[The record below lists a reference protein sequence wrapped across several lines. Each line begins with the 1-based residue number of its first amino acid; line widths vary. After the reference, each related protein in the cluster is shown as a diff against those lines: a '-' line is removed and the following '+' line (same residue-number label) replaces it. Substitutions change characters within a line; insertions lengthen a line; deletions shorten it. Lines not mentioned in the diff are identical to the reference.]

1 MKPDDGD
8 HTGRHLRTLA
18 LAPLRDTLAGMD
30 RAIARH
36 GLWALPVLMF
46 GVVVS
51 WWLYVP
57 LHELFHAWGC
67 LAAGG
72 SVSRLE
78 IDESYGAAWL
88 AGWFPY
94 ITPGSDYAG
103 RLSGFDTGGS
113 DVVYLCT
120 VFFPYL
126 LTILIGVPA
135 LNAAAKSA
143 HGTPLLVGAAVPW
156 ALSPFLSLT
165 GDYYEMGS
173 ILVSRWLAPWLPEA
187 SGRWRGDDVFLLFET
202 LFGPTGDGNWAD
214 VAGIGAAL
222 VLGAVLAL
230 LTYLL
235 GKWPQARR
243 LKPAD

>member
-1 MKPDDGD
+1 MTPDPGAPP
-8 HTGRHLRTLA
+8 GRPLRRLL
-18 LAPLRDTLAGMD
+18 LAPLRDTLEGMD
-30 RAIARH
+30 RAVARQ
-36 GLWALPVLMF
+36 GLWALPVLML
-46 GVVVS
+46 GLAMS

-78 IDESYGAAWL
+78 IDENYGAAWL

-94 ITPGSDYAG
+94 VTPGSDYAG

-113 DVVYLCT
+113 DAIYLST

-126 LTILIGVPA
+126 LTVLIGVPA

-143 HGTPLLVGAAVPW
+143 RAAPLLFGAAVPW
-156 ALSPFLSLT
+156 ALTPFLSLT
-165 GDYYEMGS
+165 GDYYEIGS
-173 ILVSRWLAPWLPEA
+173 ILVSGWLAPWLPDA
-187 SGRWRGDDVFLLFET
+187 PGRWRGDDLLLLSNT

-214 VAGIGAAL
+214 AAGMGAAL
-222 VLGAVLAL
+222 LLGSLLAL

-235 GKWPQARR
+235 GKWPHIRR
-243 LKPAD
+243 TKLSA